1 MCFYLHCIV
10 LFLFQESLDVMST
23 NDDNT
28 LGFTL
33 ELYSRYM
40 EAAKV
45 CELFQPLVYSPNRK
59 ENVNSFLGNIE
70 LRLRAGESTFSCL
83 ESIRSKLA
91 NSPNSVT
98 YNKF

>member
-1 MCFYLHCIV
+1 M
-10 LFLFQESLDVMST
+10 FQESLDVMST

-45 CELFQPLVYSPNRK
+45 CELFSAFRAKENSESEPLVYCCPKGK
-59 ENVNSFLGNIE
+59 EDIYSF
-70 LRLRAGESTFSCL
+70 
-83 ESIRSKLA
+83 
-91 NSPNSVT
+91 
-98 YNKF
+98 

>member
-1 MCFYLHCIV
+1 MLKAEVQKKTNLCKSRGAELHKFCTSIFSITFYVHCFV

-45 CELFQPLVYSPNRK
+45 C
-59 ENVNSFLGNIE
+59 
-70 LRLRAGESTFSCL
+70 
-83 ESIRSKLA
+83 
-91 NSPNSVT
+91 
-98 YNKF
+98 

>member
-1 MCFYLHCIV
+1 
-10 LFLFQESLDVMST
+10 MST

-45 CELFQPLVYSPNRK
+45 CQLFSAFSSIIEPWGIIFARK
-59 ENVNSFLGNIE
+59 EMKLFLVSKETTGWEKWNVDGSYGIF
-70 LRLRAGESTFSCL
+70 
-83 ESIRSKLA
+83 
-91 NSPNSVT
+91 
-98 YNKF
+98 